1 MAIVVVGATVS
12 RPCPESGTGA
22 GPLHLSILQGKKKLT
37 AFKIFL
43 VYSGLNANRRKRLV
57 ASQTL

>member
-12 RPCPESGTGA
+12 RPCPESGTDA
-22 GPLHLSILQGKKKLT
+22 GPLHTT
-37 AFKIFL
+37 AFNIFL
-43 VYSGLNANRRKRLV
+43 VYSGLDANRRKRLV